1 MEPLAIEVK
10 TDGGLTVRGQ
20 EWTVQGPPIVMVHD
34 HGDDLDSWRGID
46 HLLADQGFRVIN
58 LDLPNHGL
66 SDELDDDRPIVES
79 VTEILKSVS
88 GVWGP
93 VGLCS
98 YGSIST
104 DLAQLRGQDGPV
116 THVMVSP
123 RGTVDSGC
131 SQPNA
136 GQEVPQLVIAATNDG
151 ERSDEARAVFD
162 GLGTRKLWASVA
174 ATDHGP
180 ALIRSR
186 THLLDDIAI
195 FFRRTLVSAHLAW
208 TASTHEEA
216 AAEFRNTELEG
227 E

>member
-20 EWTVQGPPIVMVHD
+20 EWPVQGPPIVMLHD
-34 HGDDLDSWRGID
+34 HGDDLDSWRGVD
-46 HLLADQGFRVIN
+46 RLLADQGFRVIN

-66 SDELDDDRPIVES
+66 SDEQGDDRSVAET
-79 VTEILKSVS
+79 VTEILKSLS

-98 YGSIST
+98 YGSISV
-104 DLAQLRGQDGPV
+104 DLSQLRGQGGPA

-123 RGTVDSGC
+123 RGTGTVAC

-136 GQEVPQLVIAATNDG
+136 GQEVPQFVVAATNDG

-162 GLGTRKLWASVA
+162 GLGTQKLWASVA

-180 ALIRSR
+180 ALIRNR

-195 FFRRTLVSAHLAW
+195 FFRRTLVPAHLTW

-216 AAEFRNTELEG
+216 AAEFLGTESKG